1 MGNLTL
7 FAALSLITG
16 ILSGYSGTLNIH
28 TLIASIPIC
37 LTTGYFLIKSKNTKI
52 FALFL
57 LSFIIFGYFSAFYFA
72 VNPLDNQYG
81 KEASVSGIIKYI
93 NRYDASRDYMS
104 VMVASDIIIEDKGFN
119 ENLLVYIKR
128 NEQILPGM
136 SIAGIGR
143 LSEPDQAT
151 NFLEFDY
158 KDYLNRQGIKAIF
171 FMEESY
177 ELGERI
183 NLYHSMQNSFKAY
196 IVTVLDSHLSQE
208 SSSLLKGIL
217 LGDRS
222 FIDEEIL
229 SNIRGLGV
237 AHILA
242 VSGLH
247 IGIIILSL
255 NRILSVFRLRRSIR
269 ITASILMAWLYGSL
283 IGFPVSVLR
292 ALIMASVLSVGYLSH
307 RRYDP
312 LNSVMV
318 TMMAMLIFRP
328 LWIYDIG
335 FQLSFAAVASILV
348 YLRFVVVYQLNRFAK
363 GLVFLVFI
371 QLFTLPISIYYF
383 NYFPLFNLMA
393 NLIFIP
399 IISYIL
405 FMATVAL
412 GVNLIIPWIAPLLLL
427 PVNAGLMLIIWIS
440 EHLMMFPIRGFHL
453 ASPSMVEIVLFYM
466 LLGFLIFLALNKNE
480 KYRFKKLY
488 LVMTST
494 VIIYIAIFLLM
505 PSIFSDQLILSF
517 IDTGQGSSALIQ
529 YKNID
534 FMVDAGG
541 EISGTYQS
549 TDYIF
554 PDYLIKR
561 GIRRLD
567 TIFLSH
573 YHRDHYSGIF
583 TINDSIDVKSFVSSY
598 HQAEI
603 LSDLG
608 QIRFYQINSGDTLI
622 IDEDM
627 RIEVLWPPKSFLST
641 DENQNSLVMQINYR
655 DFSILFT
662 GDIDLS
668 VESNIADALEPVDV
682 VVVPHHGSKSSSG
695 SEFIESIKPTYGII
709 SYGENNYGIPSEDVI
724 RRYEEFGVGLLST
737 YEHGEI
743 IISVDRD
750 SSFSYVV
757 YKDKSNHNSYLMF
770 VSSLFFVFFS
780 YQVIIFK
787 RSSTVYEL

>member
-1 MGNLTL
+1 MVNLTL
-7 FAALSLITG
+7 FAAMSLITG
-16 ILSGYSGTLNIH
+16 ILSGYSDTLNVH
-28 TLIASIPIC
+28 TLIALMPIW
-37 LTTGYFLIKSKNTKI
+37 LATGYFLIKSKNTKI

-57 LSFIIFGYFSAFYFA
+57 LSFFVFGYFSVFYFA
-72 VNPLDNQYG
+72 TNPLDNHYG
-81 KEASVSGIIKYI
+81 KDASVSGIIKYI
-93 NRYDASRDYMS
+93 NRYDESRDYMS
-104 VMVASDIIIEDKGFN
+104 VMVASDIIIEDRRFN

-128 NEQILPGM
+128 NEDILPGM
-136 SIAGIGR
+136 SIEGVGR
-143 LSEPDQAT
+143 LSEPEQAT

-158 KDYLNRQGIKAIF
+158 KAYLNRQGIKAIF
-171 FMEESY
+171 FMDENY
-177 ELGERI
+177 DLGDRI
-183 NLYHSMQNSFKAY
+183 SLYHNMQNGFKEY
-196 IVTVLDSHLSQE
+196 IATVLDSNLNQE
-208 SSSLLKGIL
+208 TSSLLKGIL

-222 FIDEEIL
+222 LIDGEIL

-255 NRILSVFRLRRSIR
+255 NRILSLFRLRRSIR
-269 ITASILMAWLYGSL
+269 ITASMLMAWLYGSL

-318 TMMAMLIFRP
+318 TMIAMLMFRP

-335 FQLSFAAVASILV
+335 FQLSFAAVVSILA
-348 YLRFVVVYQLNRFAK
+348 YLRFIAVYKLNRFAK
-363 GLVFLVFI
+363 GLGFLVFI

-383 NYFPLFNLMA
+383 NYFPFFNLMA

-405 FMATVAL
+405 FIATAAL
-412 GVNLIIPWIAPLLLL
+412 GVNLIIPWIVPLFLL
-427 PVNAGLMLIIWIS
+427 PVNVGLMLIIWIS
-440 EHLMMFPIRGFHL
+440 EHLMMFPISGFYL
-453 ASPSMVEIVLFYM
+453 ASPSMVETALFYM
-466 LLGFLIFLALNKNE
+466 LLGFSIFLALNKNE

-488 LVMTST
+488 LVMVST
-494 VIIYIAIFLLM
+494 VIIYIAIFLLI
-505 PSIFSDQLILSF
+505 PSIFSDQLKFSF

-529 YKNID
+529 YKNND
-534 FMVDAGG
+534 FMMDAGG
-541 EISGTYQS
+541 EISGAYQR

-583 TINDSIDVKSFVSSY
+583 TINDSIDVNSFVSSY
-598 HQAEI
+598 YRDEI

-608 QIRFYQINSGDTLI
+608 QIRFYQINAGDTLI

-627 RIEVLWPPKSFLST
+627 RIDVLWPPKGFLST

-662 GDIDLS
+662 GDIDIS
-668 VESNIADALEPVDV
+668 VESNIADALEPADV

-695 SEFIESIKPTYGII
+695 SDFIERIKPTYGII
-709 SYGENNYGIPSEDVI
+709 NYGENNYGIPSEDVI
-724 RRYEEFGVGLLST
+724 RRYEGFGVGLLST

-750 SSFSYVV
+750 SNLSYVIF
-757 YKDKSNHNSYLMF
+757 KDKPNHDYFLMF

-780 YQVIIFK
+780 YQVIMFK
-787 RSSTVYEL
+787 RSSIVYEL